1 MLPPLFEFTS
11 QQIPQK
17 VRKLIIWILW
27 RCSGRTHDSLMNNII
42 HSVSSVSSPF
52 SIYSNKPALTLSGS
66 LLLFSY
72 KYTLLIITDYI
83 FYYNNKR
90 IKAKLKGLS
99 PVQYRIKS
107 FQ

>member
-83 FYYNNKR
+83 F
-90 IKAKLKGLS
+90 
-99 PVQYRIKS
+99 
-107 FQ
+107 